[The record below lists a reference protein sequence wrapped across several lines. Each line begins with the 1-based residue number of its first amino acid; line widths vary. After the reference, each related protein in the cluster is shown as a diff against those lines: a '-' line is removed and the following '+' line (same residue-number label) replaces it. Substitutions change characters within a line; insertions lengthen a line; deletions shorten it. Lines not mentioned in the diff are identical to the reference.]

1 MDCVEREFE
10 NRDENVRAL
19 EMRLAD
25 YKSVIANLQSDVD
38 SANDVIASMQDDLD
52 KSLAQQKVGRRKGNR
67 SIVLAN

>member
-52 KSLAQQKVGRRKGNR
+52 KSLAQQKVGRRKSFNCFC
-67 SIVLAN
+67 